1 MPSLPDRAFHE
12 WSDIGANFL
21 RASNWIAAGGSLV
34 SLYAALQNAS
44 NANLLYETAGT
55 PIVGTVSP
63 SPNTY
68 PLVTDL
74 ALFNFQTVPGG
85 RCQLIVPSPL
95 AALFGPSGDVVD
107 PSATES
113 AAIIAAAVG
122 LLTDV
127 VGNPAVAFI
136 SGSKASRRTEQVSA

>member
-1 MPSLPDRAFHE
+1 MPSPPDRAFHE
-12 WSDIGANFL
+12 WSDISANFL
-21 RASNWIAAGGSLV
+21 RASNWVTAGGSLV
-34 SLYAALQNAS
+34 ALYAALQNAS
-44 NANLLYETAGT
+44 NANLLYETSGA

-63 SPNTY
+63 TDATY

-85 RCQLIVPSPL
+85 RCQLVVPSPL
-95 AALFGPSGDVVD
+95 VALFGPSGDVVD
-107 PSATES
+107 PAATQS

-122 LLTDV
+122 LLSDV

-136 SGSKASRRTEQVSA
+136 SGSKASRRTEQVSG

>member
-1 MPSLPDRAFHE
+1 MPSPPDRAFHE
-12 WSDIGANFL
+12 WSDIGSNFL

-34 SLYAALQNAS
+34 ALYAALQNAS
-44 NANLLYETAGT
+44 NANLLYETSGA
-55 PIVGTVSP
+55 PIVGTVAP
-63 SPNTY
+63 TDALF
-68 PLVTDL
+68 PLVQDL
-74 ALFNFQTVPGG
+74 ALFNFQTVPGS
-85 RCQLIVPSPL
+85 RCQLVVPAPL

-107 PSATES
+107 PSAVPS

-136 SGSKASRRTEQVSA
+136 SGSKSSRRTEQVSG